1 MGEELNMDNLYS
13 LRLIQLH
20 ERLSEI
26 ASHLTRL
33 HFSQSHFRQIW
44 SPAINAYRCDE
55 GIVICVD
62 LAGVDKTRI
71 EVSLQARSLL
81 IRGTRQPPEPGR
93 ESGSRLQILAME
105 IDCGPFEREVPL
117 PLEVD
122 PEGVRAEQRNGLLWV
137 YLPLHP
143 EA

>member
-1 MGEELNMDNLYS
+1 MIKELNMDNTYS

-20 ERLSEI
+20 ERLGEI
-26 ASHLTRL
+26 AYHLTSL
-33 HFSQSHFRQIW
+33 HFSQPHFRQKW
-44 SPAINAYRCDE
+44 SPAINAYRCE
-55 GIVICVD
+55 ECIVICVD

-71 EVSLQARSLL
+71 EVCLQGRSLL

-93 ESGSRLQILAME
+93 ESGGRVQILAME

-122 PEGVRAEQRNGLLWV
+122 SEHVRAEQRNGLLWI
-137 YLPLHP
+137 YLPLGP